1 MNVKKIYKRMI
12 NEHKVD
18 NTVSYISSYE
28 NVAKV
33 FNMLLNIPNII
44 VEENSYID
52 YFKDYDSPILLTYTE
67 DNTLWCQE
75 TYYSNGKIAKGSG
88 TYLIDVSVIGD
99 NKPEDFVFVDESKI
113 ITIGGESNENS

>member
-12 NEHKVD
+12 NEHKVE

-33 FNMLLNIPNII
+33 ANMLLNIPNII
-44 VEENSYID
+44 LEEDSCID
-52 YFKDYDSPILLTYTE
+52 DFKDYDKPILLTYAE

-75 TYYSNGKIAKGSG
+75 VYYRNGKIARGSG

-99 NKPEDFVFVDESKI
+99 NKPTDFVFVDDSKI
-113 ITIGGESNENS
+113 ITIGGESDD